1 MRCLWGNKV
10 TAMCRVGS
18 GVILHVYNNYKISL
32 LKFLDSMIL
41 LGSIQRPQLQSLLNQ
56 HMQKAF
62 QTNSQAESE
71 SAVCSRPETPDSL
84 PE

>member
-1 MRCLWGNKV
+1 MLIII
-10 TAMCRVGS
+10 M
-18 GVILHVYNNYKISL
+18 LL

-62 QTNSQAESE
+62 QTSSQAESE

>member
-1 MRCLWGNKV
+1 M
-10 TAMCRVGS
+10 
-18 GVILHVYNNYKISL
+18 

>member
-1 MRCLWGNKV
+1 MSFYMLIII
-10 TAMCRVGS
+10 TM
-18 GVILHVYNNYKISL
+18 L

-62 QTNSQAESE
+62 QTSSQAESE